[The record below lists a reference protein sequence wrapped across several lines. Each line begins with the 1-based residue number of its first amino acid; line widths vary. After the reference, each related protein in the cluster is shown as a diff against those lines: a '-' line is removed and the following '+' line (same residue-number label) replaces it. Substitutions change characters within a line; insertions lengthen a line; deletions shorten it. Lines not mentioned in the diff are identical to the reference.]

1 MEREV
6 ILCGMASVVIRGL
19 TVDDAAAYA
28 ALRLEMITHEK
39 YAFMGV
45 PGDDRMTELAEV
57 ERYLRKPDSVI
68 LGAFEGGALVGGAG
82 IFREERVKR
91 RHRAYLWGVY
101 VAEPKRGR
109 GVARALVSEC
119 VNIARGWAGID
130 VVGLGAASTATV
142 AIAMYESMGFVRW
155 GYEPDCTRVG
165 EERVDEVHMQLSL

>member
-1 MEREV
+1 M
-6 ILCGMASVVIRGL
+6 CGMASEVIRGL
-19 TVDDAAAYA
+19 TVDDAAAYT
-28 ALRLEMITHEK
+28 ALRLEMITREK

-45 PGDDRMTELAEV
+45 PPPDGDDRMTELAEV
-57 ERYLRKPDSVI
+57 ERYLREPDSVI
-68 LGAFEGGALVGGAG
+68 IGAFEGGALFGGAG
-82 IFREERVKR
+82 IFREKRIKR

-101 VAEPKRGR
+101 VAEPMRGR

-130 VVGLGAASTATV
+130 VVGLGAASTATA

-165 EERVDEVHMQLSL
+165 DERVDEVHMQLSL